1 MADEPSVL
9 ERHRRAIAAFD
20 TGVDFAAG
28 DPDLWARPSPCE
40 GWTARDVVK
49 HVTDIHTVMAHR
61 LGEEVEAPKP
71 RGADE
76 VAGLWRASRDAAL
89 RALTRPGALD
99 QVIDVPNGGE
109 MAAGRFVN
117 VVTTDVLV
125 HTWDLARA
133 VGADDRLDPEL
144 VERAHRAAIP
154 MDELIRSS
162 GMFGPRIEI
171 DDDADPQSK
180 MLTFFGRDP
189 R

>member
-9 ERHRRAIAAFD
+9 QRHRRAIAGFD
-20 TGVDFAAG
+20 AVIAQAG
-28 DPDLWARPSPCE
+28 DWESASPCE
-40 GWTARDVVK
+40 GWTAKDVVK

-61 LGEEVEAPKP
+61 LGEHPVEEGWP
-71 RGADE
+71 G
-76 VAGLWRASRDAAL
+76 SRDAAL
-89 RALTRPGALD
+89 RALAHPGALD

-125 HTWDLARA
+125 HTWDLGRA
-133 VGADDRLDPEL
+133 FGVTVELDPDL
-144 VERAHRAAIP
+144 VERAHTAALP

-162 GMFGPRIEI
+162 GMFGPRIDI
-171 DDDADPQSK
+171 GDGAAPQAK
-180 MLTFFGRDP
+180 MLALFGRDP

>member
-9 ERHRRAIAAFD
+9 QRHRRAIAGFD
-20 TGVDFAAG
+20 AVIENAG
-28 DPDLWARPSPCE
+28 EWDSPSPCR

-49 HVTDIHTVMAHR
+49 HVTDIHTVMAQR
-61 LGEEVEAPKP
+61 LGEAPSRDGWP
-71 RGADE
+71 
-76 VAGLWRASRDAAL
+76 ASRDAAL
-89 RALTRPGALD
+89 RALAKPGALD
-99 QVIDVPNGGE
+99 EVIEVPNGGE

-125 HTWDLARA
+125 HTWDLARSF
-133 VGADDRLDPEL
+133 GASAHLDPEL
-144 VERAHRAAIP
+144 VDRAHRAALP
-154 MDELIRSS
+154 MDDAIRSS

-180 MLTFFGRDP
+180 MLAFFGRDP